1 MNEIGK
7 PTKLKDPHRLDLDLP
22 PPIEAASAP
31 LDGTRTSVDAFIAR
45 REEVAKSDHEEFQE
59 YLREKQV
66 HALAVRAEAA
76 PSQETAPPKVTRR
89 GVLKVV
95 AGTAIVGESAA
106 LGYNAV
112 QSGALSTFGAL
123 GAGSTQSPGNAVV
136 AEAQRHPISRELI
149 DSKGDVGGRS
159 LGKWIALLPTKLGGG
174 CYALD
179 LNTNRVLAS
188 VWYWNYGDYN
198 PIAHHLCAFPSADP
212 YNGFEFI
219 NSTQGGK
226 NCLIY
231 GIPTNITE
239 PAPGFNIY
247 RVRYDGAQMQVMEN
261 VSEATGLG
269 LGVHVTV
276 NPKDAQSYFVTDGQK
291 DIAACFDRT
300 TSQVKAALKFDWKAN
315 SHDLS
320 RAWQDGGVLK
330 ISSRSGDR
338 KIRLSR
344 HQGSEDRVGN
354 GADGRALR
362 RGRYLAGR

>member
-1 MNEIGK
+1 MQAQACSTRPQRE
-7 PTKLKDPHRLDLDLP
+7 
-22 PPIEAASAP
+22 PI
-31 LDGTRTSVDAFIAR
+31 V
-45 REEVAKSDHEEFQE
+45 REF
-59 YLREKQV
+59 
-66 HALAVRAEAA
+66 
-76 PSQETAPPKVTRR
+76 
-89 GVLKVV
+89 
-95 AGTAIVGESAA
+95 
-106 LGYNAV
+106 
-112 QSGALSTFGAL
+112 LS
-123 GAGSTQSPGNAVV
+123 
-136 AEAQRHPISRELI
+136 
-149 DSKGDVGGRS
+149 SKADVGGRS

-212 YNGFEFI
+212 YHGFEFV

-261 VSEATGLG
+261 VSETTGLG

-300 TSQVKAALKFDWKAN
+300 TSRVKAALKFDWKPN
-315 SHDLS
+315 SHELS

-330 ISSRSGDR
+330 IS
-338 KIRLSR
+338 KI
-344 HQGSEDRVGN
+344 HPDPVN
-354 GADGRALR
+354 GKYDYLGTKGQKIEWEMVPDGRAFRRGGHAAGRRSLWPDRRRRNHLASERALGGDGRPPLRRHRNSR
-362 RGRYLAGR
+362 RGRIISNRPRSFSSTRTCKTSMTS